1 MNDMKSHLP
10 LRIWFM
16 ASITPAIGAVIVR
29 LVWELTTATAVG
41 TWVIVILLILV
52 TLSIYTL
59 LIYFTIKPGIKRLTS
74 RPTRLW
80 ITAIA
85 TAAIIS
91 AIIHFIR
98 FVPSPEAASPLS
110 VIIATLLLMAS
121 VSAYLLVLWVIWSIG
136 KARES

>member
-1 MNDMKSHLP
+1 MNHLP

-29 LVWELTTATAVG
+29 LVWELTTATAAG
-41 TWVIVILLILV
+41 SLIIIALLILAS
-52 TLSIYTL
+52 LAIYAL
-59 LIYFTIKPGIKRLTS
+59 LLYFTIKPRIKRLTS
-74 RPTRLW
+74 RPIRIW

-85 TAAIIS
+85 TAIIIS
-91 AIIHFIR
+91 GIIHFIR

-110 VIIATLLLMAS
+110 VIIATLLLMAGI
-121 VSAYLLVLWVIWSIG
+121 SAYLLVLWVIWSIR